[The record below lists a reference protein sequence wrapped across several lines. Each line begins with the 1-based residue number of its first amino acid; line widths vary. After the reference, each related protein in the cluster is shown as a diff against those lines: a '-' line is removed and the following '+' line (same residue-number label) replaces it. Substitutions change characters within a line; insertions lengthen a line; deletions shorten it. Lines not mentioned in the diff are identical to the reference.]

1 MRLIPF
7 LVTTLILFISAPSFA
22 QQWYEL
28 EWREYDIRIDSFGV
42 TFPDEPTVE
51 DITFITSYQDTLPG
65 RVYSYE
71 VGPNRYAVTVVD
83 YTGLEEL
90 EAARVAGCLEAGLD
104 GDSCQNHYMHA
115 MRGAVIY
122 AIWNVMQR
130 GGEVTYL
137 SFSRTD
143 LVEGQEM
150 YVSNDDGSR
159 TIAASYMHKDRL
171 FILEAT
177 VPGDAPPPIL
187 FYKSMEFL
195 DENGQRIRYRTN
207 YANGLTSPD
216 RSR

>member
-1 MRLIPF
+1 MRTIPL
-7 LVTTLILFISAPSFA
+7 LVTTLVLFISAPSFA

-28 EWREYDIRIDSFGV
+28 DWREYENSIDSFGV
-42 TFPDEPTVE
+42 SFPGEPTLE
-51 DITFITSYQDTLPG
+51 DIQFITSYQDTLPG

-71 VGPNRYAVTVVD
+71 VGPNGYSVTVVD

-90 EAARVAGCLEAGLD
+90 EARRVANCQEAGRD

-115 MRGAVIY
+115 IRGAVIY
-122 AIWNVMQR
+122 AIWNVMNR

-159 TIAASYMHKDRL
+159 TIAASYMHEDL
-171 FILEAT
+171 LYILEAT
-177 VPGDAPPPIL
+177 VPGDSPPPTL
-187 FYKSMEFL
+187 FYKSLRFL
-195 DENGQRIRYRTN
+195 DENQQRIRYRTN
-207 YANGLTSPD
+207 YANGITNPD

>member
-1 MRLIPF
+1 MRTIPL
-7 LVTTLILFISAPSFA
+7 LVTTLVLFISAPSFA

-28 EWREYDIRIDSFGV
+28 DWREYENSIDSFGV
-42 TFPDEPTVE
+42 SFPGEPTLE
-51 DITFITSYQDTLPG
+51 DIQFITSYQDTLPG

-71 VGPNRYAVTVVD
+71 VGPNGYSVTVVD

-90 EAARVAGCLEAGLD
+90 EARRVANCQEAGRD

-115 MRGAVIY
+115 IRGAVIY
-122 AIWNVMQR
+122 AIWNVMKR

-150 YVSNDDGSR
+150 YVNNDDGSR
-159 TIAASYMHKDRL
+159 TIAASYMHEDRL
-171 FILEAT
+171 YILEAT
-177 VPGDAPPPIL
+177 VPGDSPPPTL
-187 FYKSMEFL
+187 FYKSLRFL
-195 DENGQRIRYRTN
+195 DENQQRIRYRTN
-207 YANGLTSPD
+207 YANGITNPD

>member
-1 MRLIPF
+1 MRVIAL
-7 LVTTLILFISAPSFA
+7 LVTILVLFISGPSFA

-28 EWREYDIRIDSFGV
+28 EWREYDSEIDSFGV
-42 TFPDEPTVE
+42 SFPGEPTVE
-51 DITFITSYQDTLPG
+51 DVKFITSYQDTLPA
-65 RVYSYE
+65 RVYRRD
-71 VGPNRYAVTVVD
+71 VGPNRYSVTVVD

-90 EAARVAGCLEAGLD
+90 EAARVATCLEARLD

-115 MRGAVIY
+115 IRGAVVY
-122 AIWNVMQR
+122 AIWNVIKR

-159 TIAASYMHKDRL
+159 TIAASYMHEDRL
-171 FILEAT
+171 YILDAT
-177 VPGDAPPPIL
+177 VPGDSPPPTL
-187 FYKSMEFL
+187 FYKNLEFL
-195 DENGQRIRYRTN
+195 DENGRRIRYRTN
-207 YANGLTSPD
+207 YANGLTNPD

>member
-42 TFPDEPTVE
+42 TFPGEPTVE